1 MPQGLSFEA
10 VGFWAGVMLPL
21 FDIALIAH
29 VLKRRSSQDI
39 SLTWAFGLWLTS
51 VLMAPSAFVSGD
63 KAAMGFN
70 AMNVI
75 MLTGVLIVVYKYRKG
90 AA

>member
-1 MPQGLSFEA
+1 MSLTET
-10 VGFWAGVMLPL
+10 VGFWAGVVLPL

-29 VLKRRSSQDI
+29 VIKRRSSADI
-39 SLTWAFGLWLTS
+39 SLAWAFGLWLTS

-70 AMNVI
+70 AVNVF
-75 MLTGVLIVVYKYRKG
+75 MLTIVLVVVFKYRKG
-90 AA
+90 RV